1 MKPEEQVRQYAK
13 SELRKRGAEM
23 RKLKW
28 IGRKH
33 APDDVAL
40 LPRVHPLIEFKAPGK
55 KPTDGQLREHV
66 RLRRAGFEV
75 WVIDSFEAVDFFIR
89 SYYE

>member
-1 MKPEEQVRQYAK
+1 MKPEEEVRQYCK
-13 SELRKRGAEM
+13 RELRKRGAAM

-40 LPRVHPLIEFKAPGK
+40 LPRAHPLIEFKAPGK
-55 KPTDGQLREHV
+55 KPNKGQLREHE
-66 RLRRAGFEV
+66 RLRLAGFDV
-75 WVIDSFEAVDFFIR
+75 WVIDTFERVDFFIR